1 MIMVGNDMGLYIAVM
16 VLTLAIGGGAQW
28 YVTTMLHKY
37 QKIPCSFNITG
48 AQMARKM
55 SIDKGISN
63 VGVLSGGPSQDF
75 FDPRSNYALLCLVVC
90 LPDAYHTS
98 SITAVAPA
106 VHEMGHATQHAEG
119 YGMMKFRSALVPVV
133 NLCSN
138 AWIIIFMIGLFAGA
152 AGGAFIK
159 LAIIMFA
166 ATLLFQLVTLPV
178 EFDAS
183 RRGLTY
189 LKASGMNGAEL
200 AGASNVLRA
209 CALTYVAAALTSLLQ
224 LIYMVLSTRSE
235 D

>member
-1 MIMVGNDMGLYIAVM
+1 
-16 VLTLAIGGGAQW
+16 
-28 YVTTMLHKY
+28 
-37 QKIPCSFNITG
+37 
-48 AQMARKM
+48 
-55 SIDKGISN
+55 
-63 VGVLSGGPSQDF
+63 
-75 FDPRSNYALLCLVVC
+75 
-90 LPDAYHTS
+90 
-98 SITAVAPA
+98 
-106 VHEMGHATQHAEG
+106 
-119 YGMMKFRSALVPVV
+119 MMKFRSALVPVV

-189 LKASGMNGAEL
+189 LKASEL
-200 AGASNVLRA
+200 SGASNVLRA

>member
-1 MIMVGNDMGLYIAVM
+1 
-16 VLTLAIGGGAQW
+16 
-28 YVTTMLHKY
+28 
-37 QKIPCSFNITG
+37 
-48 AQMARKM
+48 
-55 SIDKGISN
+55 
-63 VGVLSGGPSQDF
+63 
-75 FDPRSNYALLCLVVC
+75 
-90 LPDAYHTS
+90 
-98 SITAVAPA
+98 
-106 VHEMGHATQHAEG
+106 
-119 YGMMKFRSALVPVV
+119 MMKFRNALVPVV
-133 NLCSN
+133 NAVLKRMDN
-138 AWIIIFMIGLFAGA
+138 HLYDWPVRRNA

-235 D
+235 DWNAHARFASQTTTGR

>member
-1 MIMVGNDMGLYIAVM
+1 MIMFGNDMGLYIAVM

-37 QKIPCSFNITG
+37 QKIPCSFSITG

-75 FDPRSNYALLCLVVC
+75 FDPRSNSVTLD
-90 LPDAYHTS
+90 PDAYHTT
-98 SITAVAPA
+98 SITAVATA

>member
-1 MIMVGNDMGLYIAVM
+1 
-16 VLTLAIGGGAQW
+16 
-28 YVTTMLHKY
+28 
-37 QKIPCSFNITG
+37 
-48 AQMARKM
+48 
-55 SIDKGISN
+55 
-63 VGVLSGGPSQDF
+63 
-75 FDPRSNYALLCLVVC
+75 
-90 LPDAYHTS
+90 
-98 SITAVAPA
+98 
-106 VHEMGHATQHAEG
+106 MGHATQHAEG

-183 RRGLTY
+183 RRGLAY

-200 AGASNVLRA
+200 TGASNVLRA

-235 D
+235 E

>member
-1 MIMVGNDMGLYIAVM
+1 MTDEQQKEKRPLSMTRRYRRGLVIVGLLCMLA
-16 VLTLAIGGGAQW
+16 TLA
-28 YVTTMLHKY
+28 
-37 QKIPCSFNITG
+37 
-48 AQMARKM
+48 
-55 SIDKGISN
+55 
-63 VGVLSGGPSQDF
+63 
-75 FDPRSNYALLCLVVC
+75 
-90 LPDAYHTS
+90 
-98 SITAVAPA
+98 
-106 VHEMGHATQHAEG
+106 
-119 YGMMKFRSALVPVV
+119 
-133 NLCSN
+133 
-138 AWIIIFMIGLFAGA
+138 
-152 AGGAFIK
+152 
-159 LAIIMFA
+159 A

>member
-1 MIMVGNDMGLYIAVM
+1 
-16 VLTLAIGGGAQW
+16 
-28 YVTTMLHKY
+28 
-37 QKIPCSFNITG
+37 
-48 AQMARKM
+48 
-55 SIDKGISN
+55 
-63 VGVLSGGPSQDF
+63 
-75 FDPRSNYALLCLVVC
+75 
-90 LPDAYHTS
+90 
-98 SITAVAPA
+98 
-106 VHEMGHATQHAEG
+106 
-119 YGMMKFRSALVPVV
+119 MMKFRSALVPVV

-183 RRGLTY
+183 RRGLAY

-235 D
+235 E